1 MPSQQTICQICG
13 ALVATAEMPEHVRI
27 HADREEL
34 FDRATAIKRSVTK
47 AVDSLRAPTSFERAK
62 AALAALTPEQQ
73 HDVLT
78 EPRIDD
84 CCSCMFHADG
94 SVSTPCPE
102 MIRIWLMNKQPRGAG
117 FAYESESEARTAHA
131 VNARFDVS
139 HVEQPS
145 PEHMQRGDA
154 IATLLDAV
162 TTGATLEIQGPTL
175 HSREV
180 RAFIE
185 SATGARAAQARGSA
199 IGPVLVELANG
210 WKRSNTIPSPPPHS
224 FGVPPVKQ

>member
-34 FDRATAIKRSVTK
+34 FDRAHAVRRTVAK

-62 AALAALTPEQQ
+62 AAIAALTPEQQ
-73 HDVLT
+73 HDVQS
-78 EPRIDD
+78 EPRIDE
-84 CCSCMFHADG
+84 CSCMFHQDG

-102 MIRIWLMNKQPRGAG
+102 MLRIWLMNEQPRGSG

-131 VNARFDVS
+131 VHARFDVS

-162 TTGATLEIQGPTL
+162 TAGATLEIQGPTI
-175 HSREV
+175 SNREV

-185 SATGARAAQARGSA
+185 SATGARGAQAHGTA
-199 IGPVLVELANG
+199 LGPVLVELANG
-210 WKRSNTIPSPPPHS
+210 WKRSSTIPSPPHS